1 MFKSRVLGYIESR
14 TPALYHACNS
24 HLSRLDHVQTRFL
37 RDLEVDEVSA
47 LTEFNLAPLAARRD
61 VAMLGLIHRTVLG
74 KGPQQFSRFFK
85 SVEFESKQNTRRAT
99 QRHSRQLQDVRDEHY
114 LETTRRSALGLIGVY
129 NLLPSSAFELDNVKE
144 FQIHMQSLLKRQATA
159 GEVDWRETFS
169 PRLPLYS
176 HPLTKLI

>member
-1 MFKSRVLGYIESR
+1 
-14 TPALYHACNS
+14 
-24 HLSRLDHVQTRFL
+24 
-37 RDLEVDEVSA
+37 
-47 LTEFNLAPLAARRD
+47 
-61 VAMLGLIHRTVLG
+61 MLGLIHRTVLG

-85 SVEFESKQNTRRAT
+85 SADFD

-129 NLLPSSAFELDNVKE
+129 NLLPSSAVQLDNVKE